1 VSAEQAIERLK
12 QISEKNSGHEFLD
25 QALAWVRSEAAI
37 EQLRA
42 VAVWADAAALARP
55 ESARYG
61 LLRMLAGAA
70 AARAARDESGA
81 ERSRSVAG
89 AADEAALLDALHALQ
104 DRLDAGAK
112 AGPLLDEFA
121 RLGARLLGAR
131 SLPSIDMRVR
141 TDPDDTV
148 FYWTSGV
155 VALGRG
161 SGDAR

>member
-1 VSAEQAIERLK
+1 MR
-12 QISEKNSGHEFLD
+12 
-25 QALAWVRSEAAI
+25 
-37 EQLRA
+37 
-42 VAVWADAAALARP
+42 
-55 ESARYG
+55 
-61 LLRMLAGAA
+61 AGAA
-70 AARAARDESGA
+70 GARAAHT
-81 ERSRSVAG
+81 AG
-89 AADEAALLDALHALQ
+89 GGDQIASPAGTADEVALLVALHALQ